1 MKQMISFFFH
11 HSGYVRLVVSTMFVI
26 VGIVCIVP
34 FAQADQSLEQRV
46 RAYWDA
52 KVSGDAV
59 LAYEYEVVKA
69 NGTVP
74 LSKYVR
80 GTGKLIYEEVAV
92 LNVEVVAPEQ
102 AIALLEMQIVVPGMM
117 EPLTTKLKDSWV
129 EIDGKWYHSPPK
141 PRLGS

>member
-1 MKQMISFFFH
+1 MKQIISLFPY
-11 HSGYVRLVVSTMFVI
+11 HSGYARLAMSMILVA
-26 VGIVCIVP
+26 VGIVCVMP
-34 FAQADQSLEQRV
+34 FAQAEQGLEQRV

-59 LAYEYEVVKA
+59 LAYEYEAVKA

-80 GTGKLIYEEVAV
+80 GTGKLIYEKVAV

-102 AIALLEMQIVVPGMM
+102 AIALLEMQIMVPGMM
-117 EPLTTKLKDSWV
+117 EPLTTQTKDSWV
-129 EIDGKWYHSPPK
+129 EINGEWYHSPPK